1 MQTAL
6 DSLPGFR
13 RRFKIT
19 PMLGRVTSEVED
31 DYHCMRVTIIH
42 DGKTATSVEP
52 TLIRAPWTTCPG
64 AVHKL
69 KETFTGVELAAFA
82 ERGEKRANCTHL
94 HDLAVLAAAHATDA
108 EPLIYDILVSDPV
121 NGSRMAELRKNGT
134 TVLRWTLVGLEIV
147 EPAELA
153 GITLDKLNPWIAS
166 LDPHLQEAGRV
177 FRWGTLIANGRS
189 IPLERQS
196 DAKRMPTGNC
206 YTFQPD
212 KQVVAVRV
220 GEIRDFS
227 KGMAQ
232 PLEQRSAVS

>member
-1 MQTAL
+1 MQRAL
-6 DSLPGFR
+6 DELPGFR
-13 RRFKIT
+13 RRFRIT
-19 PMLGRVTSEVED
+19 PLAGKVISEVED

-42 DGKTATSVEP
+42 DSHTATAVEP
-52 TLIRAPWTTCPG
+52 MLIRAPWTTCPG

-69 KETFTGVELAAFA
+69 KETFTGVALARFA

-94 HDLAVLAAAHATDA
+94 HDLAVLGAAHAGDA
-108 EPLIYDILVSDPV
+108 KPLIYDILVSDPV
-121 NGSRMAELRKNGT
+121 DGKRVAELRMDGA
-134 TVLRWTLVGLEIV
+134 TVLRWTLLGVEIV

-153 GITLDKLNPWIAS
+153 GVTLDKLNPWIAS
-166 LDPHLQEAGRV
+166 LEPHLQEAGRV

-189 IPLERQS
+189 IPLEKQS

-212 KQVVAVRV
+212 KQAVAVRV

-232 PLEQRSAVS
+232 PLDQRSAVS